1 MILYYLT
8 YKLFILKHYHTDSES
23 NQHLHINCDGNG
35 GGGGGDS
42 GEDSGEDE
50 DSGEE
55 GGGHCEDLNESCSY
69 FHTHI
74 PFHYAYSESKQH
86 FTLSAVTTEERR
98 LPVDDY
104 SGYIYM

>member
-8 YKLFILKHYHTDSES
+8 YKLYILKHYHTDSES

-35 GGGGGDS
+35 GGDS
-42 GEDSGEDE
+42 GEDSGEDG

-69 FHTHI
+69 WAGVGECHRN
-74 PFHYAYSESKQH
+74 PAYMHEHCRKSCDLCED
-86 FTLSAVTTEERR
+86 EEEGKNCVFFGIC
-98 LPVDDY
+98 LLNA
-104 SGYIYM
+104 